1 MGLHFSFG
9 LIQQLLVLVLQ
20 STLPVAD
27 LTTQLFDLIVQILEG
42 EMIILLQK
50 RPKFESSQLKKVLL
64 SIWTRQ
70 LSGSYIQGLVSL
82 LLLLLQVFQFH
93 LQLVLCL
100 LQVGQLLLL
109 PVQGTL

>member
-42 EMIILLQK
+42 ETIIPLPKKL
-50 RPKFESSQLKKVLL
+50 KFESPQLKKNVY
-64 SIWTRQ
+64 SIWT
-70 LSGSYIQGLVSL
+70 G
-82 LLLLLQVFQFH
+82 
-93 LQLVLCL
+93 
-100 LQVGQLLLL
+100 
-109 PVQGTL
+109 

>member
-20 STLPVAD
+20 STLPVTD

-50 RPKFESSQLKKVLL
+50 KPKFESSQ
-64 SIWTRQ
+64 
-70 LSGSYIQGLVSL
+70 
-82 LLLLLQVFQFH
+82 
-93 LQLVLCL
+93 
-100 LQVGQLLLL
+100 
-109 PVQGTL
+109 